1 MSTSDSGATW
11 LSLLDDK
18 EEDIKKG
25 FGQGYR
31 LPGDISNERS
41 FRSAFE
47 KFCSKRGEHKYSRLE
62 AKLLPS
68 LKPITGLAEAI
79 GRSTTEL
86 QNLASNTKPE
96 AVIWRITFA
105 LIEVNDL
112 VP

>member
-1 MSTSDSGATW
+1 MSTSESVATW

-18 EEDIKKG
+18 KRDIKEC

-31 LPGDISNERS
+31 VPGDISNGVS

-47 KFCSKRGEHKYSRLE
+47 KFCRKKGEHKFSRLE

-68 LKPITGLAEAI
+68 LNPITELAEAV
-79 GRSTTEL
+79 GQSTTEL
-86 QNLASNTKPE
+86 QNLAPNAKPE
-96 AVIWRITFA
+96 ALIWWITFA

-112 VP
+112 AP